1 MARIPFPDAGIRIR
15 KLPTKVPARFAAIA
29 LPCLAATAIPSA
41 AVALSPEAAA
51 NAWLLAGA
59 LAAAACIGG
68 IVAALVRPRT
78 RGRTG
83 AASGTRASGAFG
95 AEELERYARHIIL
108 REIGGPGQARLR
120 KARVLVV
127 GAGGLG
133 SPALMYLA
141 AGGVGTIGVI
151 DADMVDRSNLQ
162 RQIVH
167 SDARAGLSKAM
178 SAREAMTG
186 LNPHVEVIPHDRRL
200 VEENAGELIAGYDL
214 VLDGCDNFETR
225 YLANR
230 VCASLGKPLIGGA
243 ISQWEGQISIFDP
256 ASGTP
261 CYQCVFPEA
270 PAPGLAPSCA
280 EAGVLGPLPGVVGS
294 MMAVEAIKAIVGAG
308 EGLKGRMLIYD
319 ALFGETRVVR
329 LKSRAD
335 CPVCGGKDAQG
346 VPNSP

>member
-1 MARIPFPDAGIRIR
+1 MARIPFPDTGIRIR
-15 KLPTKVPARFAAIA
+15 KLPTKVPALFAAIA
-29 LPCLAATAIPSA
+29 LPFLAATFAPSA
-41 AVALSPEAAA
+41 AVALSPEAAPE
-51 NAWLLAGA
+51 AWLLAGA
-59 LAAAACIGG
+59 LAVAACIGG
-68 IVAALVRPRT
+68 TVAAQSRLRAR
-78 RGRTG
+78 RGTG
-83 AASGTRASGAFG
+83 SASGTCASGAFG
-95 AEELERYARHIIL
+95 EEELERYARHIVL
-108 REIGGPGQARLR
+108 REIGGPGQVRLR

-151 DADMVDRSNLQ
+151 DADLVDRSNLQ

-167 SDARAGLSKAM
+167 SDSRTGLSKAI

-186 LNPHVEVIPHDRRL
+186 LNPHVEVIPYDRRL
-200 VEENAGELIAGYDL
+200 VENNAGELIAGYDL

-225 YLANR
+225 YLVNR
-230 VCASLGKPLIGGA
+230 VCASLGKPLVGGA

-256 ASGTP
+256 VSGTP

-308 EGLKGRMLIYD
+308 EGLGGRMLIYD
-319 ALFGETRVVR
+319 AMHGETRVVR

-335 CPVCGGKDAQG
+335 CPVCGGNLAQG

>member
-15 KLPTKVPARFAAIA
+15 KPPAKVPARFAAIA
-29 LPCLAATAIPSA
+29 LPCLAATSAPSA
-41 AVALSPEAAA
+41 AVALSPEAAS
-51 NAWLLAGA
+51 NVWLLAGA
-59 LAAAACIGG
+59 LAAAACFGA
-68 IVAALVRPRT
+68 IVAAPVWLRT
-78 RGRTG
+78 RRGTG

-95 AEELERYARHIIL
+95 AEELERYARHIVL
-108 REIGGPGQARLR
+108 REIGGPGQSRLR

-151 DADMVDRSNLQ
+151 DADFVDRSNLQ
-162 RQIVH
+162 RQIAH

-178 SAREAMTG
+178 SARVAMTG
-186 LNPHVEVIPHDRRL
+186 LNPHVEVVPYDRRL

-230 VCASLGKPLIGGA
+230 VCASLGKPLVGGA

-256 ASGTP
+256 ASGAP

-270 PAPGLAPSCA
+270 PAAGLAPSCA

-308 EGLKGRMLIYD
+308 EGLRGRMLIYD
-319 ALFGETRVVR
+319 ALYGETRVVR

-335 CPVCGGKDAQG
+335 CPVCGGKAAPG
-346 VPNSP
+346 VPNST